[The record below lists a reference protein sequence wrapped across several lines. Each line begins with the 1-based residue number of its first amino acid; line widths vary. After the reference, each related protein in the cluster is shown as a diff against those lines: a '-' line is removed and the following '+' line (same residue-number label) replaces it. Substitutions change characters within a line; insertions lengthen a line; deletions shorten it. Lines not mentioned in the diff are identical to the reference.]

1 MNLPLSAPWATQT
14 HKKAIML
21 ATFKTCIVKTVI
33 SLCILTESNIVYSEN
48 RHLRICKKWEVLEL
62 SIISYLPQ
70 LQYLYNNASN
80 QTRNT
85 AFYRQPQNVIA
96 PLSRASIHNG

>member
-1 MNLPLSAPWATQT
+1 MKIDILEYEKLEFIQNTLP
-14 HKKAIML
+14 
-21 ATFKTCIVKTVI
+21 
-33 SLCILTESNIVYSEN
+33 
-48 RHLRICKKWEVLEL
+48 EL